1 MIEIPNELFPVM
13 AFFFA
18 VIVGRIGT
26 IIADK
31 FRKDDVSIDISTQ
44 VTSNTSADEQHAVAK
59 KG

>member
-44 VTSNTSADEQHAVAK
+44 VASNTSDEQHAVAK